1 MIADVASQHQLIS
14 EEFQA
19 GGIVWRAIYIYQYP
33 ITSIYWPILAIDEST
48 SQTLDVCDCDFSAC

>member
-14 EEFQA
+14 MEEFQA
-19 GGIVWRAIYIYQYP
+19 GVLYQYP